1 MSKTVRLGSRLRYPI
16 TVVKLRK
23 KPGDRI
29 KKQETLMEYSYKWWK
44 EVGDSIRG
52 ETWQEEQT
60 TTVTWDSPSDGEL
73 KQWFIREG
81 QHITSDIPAMEVKE
95 DCPHE
100 IQFQGLC
107 GMCGKDMTEVN
118 WAAETSDTAR
128 APINMVHDQTNLT
141 VSAVQA
147 QRTEQ
152 ELQRRLLR
160 SRKLSLVVDLD
171 QTIIQACIDPTVGEW
186 QKDPTNPNHELAK
199 EVRSFQLDDGPTD
212 LARRCWYYIKMRP
225 GLQDFLKRIA
235 EMYELHVYTM
245 GTRAYAQ
252 NVARVVD
259 PDKKLFG
266 NRVISRDENGNIFA
280 KSLHRLFPVSTHMVV
295 IIDDRSDVWPRN
307 RPNLIKVSPYE
318 FFKGIGDINSTLLPK
333 RQDLLTT
340 GATAN
345 GTKKAKKSKTAE
357 NQEVPVAGPDEDTLT
372 PQQVEE
378 QGRALEKQ
386 IKDRPLQV
394 LQEQLDREDEEAE
407 KATVQSDDSSESRS
421 SSPPPQRHRVLQDD
435 DEELKYLEQHLTAL
449 HRAFY
454 EEYDRNRATH
464 NSSSDVDL
472 DSVPDAGR
480 ILDQL
485 KSTILQGKRIVLSG
499 LLPRDTNIY
508 RSELGLQIMSFGAEL
523 LTKIS
528 RDVTHLVV
536 NAAQPGREKLLQAR
550 RRPHIKI
557 VTQEWLAA
565 CFSQW
570 KAVDETPY
578 LFTARLVDE
587 DDHPEHRLIASD
599 EDEEDEVEDTDTEAA
614 LNGEANGASPRFR
627 VITPAGQTRTLRL
640 KIGDSTTT
648 AADDD
653 EENDS
658 GEDDNDEEIEEGLL
672 PDDLPDGQSSP
683 IDGLKTFNWGS
694 ADEELA
700 EFLASGSDED
710 DGDDDDDD
718 NDDEDEGEEGDGDDG
733 EDRDEK
739 DDGEEGVRT
748 GGDKEEDDGRNRRK
762 RKSASPSAAGA
773 VGGGSGS
780 NSSGS
785 KKRKDRDDD
794 DEEDDNDDG
803 GDGDGDGE
811 AEGQVGERG
820 STPAKRLRRTESQHG
835 SSLRSLY
842 VAGESNGGL
851 PTPGRSDGQDAEM
864 EDGVEEEDGAAVEG
878 DDEAGEGGEGDDE
891 EMEFDVD
898 ELEAQLA
905 AEFAKDDEEAELQAQ
920 LAAEETS
927 VEDGD
932 VGTENG

>member
-16 TVVKLRK
+16 TVVKLHK

-29 KKQETLMEYSYKWWK
+29 KKQETLMEYSFKWWK

-52 ETWQEEQT
+52 ETWKEEQT
-60 TTVTWDSPSDGEL
+60 TIVTWDSPSDGEL
-73 KQWFIREG
+73 RHWLIREG
-81 QHITSDIPAMEVKE
+81 QHIVSDTPAMEVKE

-118 WAAETSDTAR
+118 WATETSDTAR

-152 ELQRRLLR
+152 ELQRRLLK

-199 EVRSFQLDDGPTD
+199 EVKSFQLDDGPTD

-280 KSLHRLFPVSTHMVV
+280 KSLHRLFPVSTHMVA

-318 FFKGIGDINSTLLPK
+318 FFKGIGDINSNLLPK
-333 RQDLLTT
+333 RQDLLTS

-345 GTKKAKKSKTAE
+345 GAKKGKKSKASE
-357 NQEVPVAGPDEDTLT
+357 NQEVAVAGTDDGALT
-372 PQQVEE
+372 REQVEE
-378 QGRALEKQ
+378 QERALEKQ

-407 KATVQSDDSSESRS
+407 KATVRSDDSSESRS
-421 SSPPPQRHRVLQDD
+421 SSPPPHRHRVLQDD

-454 EEYDRNRATH
+454 DEYDRNRAAH
-464 NSSSDVDL
+464 DSSGDVDL

-485 KSTILQGKRIVLSG
+485 KSTILQGKKIVLSG

-523 LTKIS
+523 LTKVS

-557 VTQEWLAA
+557 VSQEWLAA

-570 KAVDETPY
+570 KAVDESPY
-578 LFTARLVDE
+578 LFTARLVEE
-587 DDHPEHRLIASD
+587 DDPEHKLIASD
-599 EDEEDEVEDTDTEAA
+599 EDEDEVEDTDTEADSSGRG
-614 LNGEANGASPRFR
+614 LNGETNGTSSPRLKL
-627 VITPAGQTRTLRL
+627 ISPTGQTHTFKL
-640 KIGDSTTT
+640 KTGESADDEESDPGE
-648 AADDD
+648 DDD
-653 EENDS
+653 EE
-658 GEDDNDEEIEEGLL
+658 EEIEEGLL

-700 EFLASGSDED
+700 EFLASGSD
-710 DGDDDDDD
+710 
-718 NDDEDEGEEGDGDDG
+718 DEDEDEDEDEEGDGDDG
-733 EDRDEK
+733 DDSGPRAEEDEDEFGSSSL
-739 DDGEEGVRT
+739 GEE
-748 GGDKEEDDGRNRRK
+748 DGRGRRS
-762 RKSASPSAAGA
+762 KSVSPSTG
-773 VGGGSGS
+773 GGGS
-780 NSSGS
+780 S
-785 KKRKDRDDD
+785 KKRKDRDED
-794 DEEDDNDDG
+794 DEDDGDG
-803 GDGDGDGE
+803 GD
-811 AEGQVGERG
+811 EGQGENG
-820 STPAKRLRRTESQHG
+820 TPAKRLRRTESQHG

-842 VAGESNGGL
+842 RAGENGSSL
-851 PTPGRSDGQDAEM
+851 PTPGRSDRRDAEM
-864 EDGVEEEDGAAVEG
+864 EGTEDNAVEEGDEVEG
-878 DDEAGEGGEGDDE
+878 EEDE
-891 EMEFDVD
+891 EMEIDVAELEAEFEAEFGKAEA
-898 ELEAQLA
+898 ELEAQM
-905 AEFAKDDEEAELQAQ
+905 
-920 LAAEETS
+920 AAEETS
-927 VEDGD
+927 GAEGD

>member
-16 TVVKLRK
+16 TVVKLHK

-29 KKQETLMEYSYKWWK
+29 RKQETLMEYSFKWWK
-44 EVGDSIRG
+44 EVGDTIRG
-52 ETWQEEQT
+52 ETWKEEQT
-60 TTVTWDSPSDGEL
+60 TIVTWDSPSDGEL
-73 KQWFIREG
+73 TRWLIREG
-81 QHITSDIPAMEVKE
+81 QHIVSDTPAIEVKE

-118 WAAETSDTAR
+118 WAAETRDTAR

-152 ELQRRLLR
+152 ELQRRLLK

-186 QKDPTNPNHELAK
+186 QRDPTNPNHELAK
-199 EVRSFQLDDGPTD
+199 EVKSFQLDDGPSD

-318 FFKGIGDINSTLLPK
+318 FFKGIGDINSNLLPK
-333 RQDLLTT
+333 RQDLLTS
-340 GATAN
+340 GSSAN
-345 GTKKAKKSKTAE
+345 GAKKGKKSETAK
-357 NQEVPVAGPDEDTLT
+357 NREVAAAGTDDPALT
-372 PQQVEE
+372 KQQVEE
-378 QGRALEKQ
+378 QERALEKQ

-394 LQEQLDREDEEAE
+394 LQEKLDREDEEAE

-421 SSPPPQRHRVLQDD
+421 SSPAPHRHRVLEDD

-449 HRAFY
+449 HRAY
-454 EEYDRNRATH
+454 YAEYDSH
-464 NSSSDVDL
+464 SSGNIDL
-472 DSVPDAGR
+472 TSVPDAGR

-485 KSTILQGKRIVLSG
+485 KGKILKGKKIVLSG

-508 RSELGLQIMSFGAEL
+508 QSELGLQITSFGAEL
-523 LTKIS
+523 RTKVS

-536 NAAQPGREKLLQAR
+536 NAAQPGREKLLEAR

-557 VTQEWLAA
+557 VSQEWLAA

-570 KAVDETPY
+570 VAVDEEPY
-578 LFTARLVDE
+578 LFTARLIEE
-587 DDHPEHRLIASD
+587 DDPDHKLIASD
-599 EDEEDEVEDTDTEAA
+599 EDDEELEDTDGDADGSNR
-614 LNGEANGASPRFR
+614 LPNGKHNGTSSRLKLVSP
-627 VITPAGQTRTLRL
+627 TGQTHTLR
-640 KIGDSTTT
+640 IQTGDAGEGGTRE
-648 AADDD
+648 DDD
-653 EENDS
+653 ED
-658 GEDDNDEEIEEGLL
+658 IEEGLL
-672 PDDLPDGQSSP
+672 PDDLPDGQPSP

-700 EFLASGSDED
+700 EFLASGSDDDDGEDED
-710 DGDDDDDD
+710 DNADDDDEENGD
-718 NDDEDEGEEGDGDDG
+718 NTHRHVEGAEEESGGSSGNKPASSSVIGAGKKRKDRGDEDEGESQSG
-733 EDRDEK
+733 
-739 DDGEEGVRT
+739 GEEGGS
-748 GGDKEEDDGRNRRK
+748 GGE
-762 RKSASPSAAGA
+762 S
-773 VGGGSGS
+773 GGGENG
-780 NSSGS
+780 
-785 KKRKDRDDD
+785 
-794 DEEDDNDDG
+794 
-803 GDGDGDGE
+803 
-811 AEGQVGERG
+811 
-820 STPAKRLRRTESQHG
+820 TPAKRLRRTESQHG
-835 SSLRSLY
+835 SSLRNLY
-842 VAGESNGGL
+842 VAGENGGL

-864 EDGVEEEDGAAVEG
+864 EGTEDGTVEGDEAEGEQEEEDDG
-878 DDEAGEGGEGDDE
+878 DMD
-891 EMEFDVD
+891 FDVA
-898 ELEAQLA
+898 ELEAEFE
-905 AEFAKDDEEAELQAQ
+905 AEFSKAEAELQADM
-920 LAAEETS
+920 AAEPETA
-927 VEDGD
+927 VEEG
-932 VGTENG
+932 VVTEKG

>member
-52 ETWQEEQT
+52 ETWKEEQT

-73 KQWFIREG
+73 KRWLIREG
-81 QHITSDIPAMEVKE
+81 QLIASDIPAMEVKE
-95 DCPHE
+95 DCSHE

-152 ELQRRLLR
+152 ELQRRLLK

-225 GLQDFLKRIA
+225 GLQDFLRRIA

-318 FFKGIGDINSTLLPK
+318 FFKGIGDINSNLLPK
-333 RQDLLTT
+333 RQDLLTS
-340 GATAN
+340 GAAAAD
-345 GTKKAKKSKTAE
+345 GGAKKAKKGRASE
-357 NQEVPVAGPDEDTLT
+357 NHEVAAAGPDDEALT
-372 PQQVEE
+372 QRQVEE
-378 QGRALEKQ
+378 QERALEKQ
-386 IKDRPLQV
+386 IKDRPLQL

-407 KATVQSDDSSESRS
+407 KATVRSDDGSESRS
-421 SSPPPQRHRVLQDD
+421 SSPAPQRHRVLQDD

-454 EEYDRNRATH
+454 EEYDRNRAARR
-464 NSSSDVDL
+464 SSGDVDL

-485 KSTILQGKRIVLSG
+485 KSTILRGKRIVLSG
-499 LLPRDTNIY
+499 LLPRDVDIY

-523 LTKIS
+523 LTKVS
-528 RDVTHLVV
+528 RDATHLVV

-557 VTQEWLAA
+557 VSQEWLAA

-578 LFTARLVDE
+578 LYTARLVDE
-587 DDHPEHRLIASD
+587 GDPEHRLVASD
-599 EDEEDEVEDTDTEAA
+599 EDEDEVEDTDTEAGSGRRA
-614 LNGEANGASPRFR
+614 LNGETNGASPRLR
-627 VITPAGQTRTLRL
+627 LVSPVGQARTLIKL
-640 KIGDSTTT
+640 KTGGFADDEASNS
-648 AADDD
+648 AEEDDD
-653 EENDS
+653 EE
-658 GEDDNDEEIEEGLL
+658 EEEEIEEGLL
-672 PDDLPDGQSSP
+672 PDDLPDGQPSP

-700 EFLASGSDED
+700 EFLASGSD
-710 DGDDDDDD
+710 DDDDDD
-718 NDDEDEGEEGDGDDG
+718 DDDDENEGEDEGEEAGGGDDGDD
-733 EDRDEK
+733 E
-739 DDGEEGVRT
+739 
-748 GGDKEEDDGRNRRK
+748 EEDGDGRKR
-762 RKSASPSAAGA
+762 RKSASPSTGT
-773 VGGGSGS
+773 SGS
-780 NSSGS
+780 SR
-785 KKRKDRDDD
+785 KRKGRDEDDD
-794 DEEDDNDDG
+794 DAADADDG
-803 GDGDGDGE
+803 AE
-811 AEGQVGERG
+811 SEGQGENG
-820 STPAKRLRRTESQHG
+820 GTSAKRLRRTESRHA

-842 VAGESNGGL
+842 VAGEENGGL
-851 PTPGRSDGQDAEM
+851 PTPGRSDGQDAE
-864 EDGVEEEDGAAVEG
+864 A
-878 DDEAGEGGEGDDE
+878 EGGEEADEAEGEGDE
-891 EMEFDVD
+891 FMELDIA
-898 ELEAQLA
+898 ELEAELA
-905 AEFAKDDEEAELQAQ
+905 REFAKDEAELRAQ
-920 LAAEETS
+920 MAAAEEAS
-927 VEDGD
+927 AAEGD
-932 VGTENG
+932 VATEKG